1 MRKSPVLDMAERKEV
16 RCGAGSA
23 GEEERNGRESSLG
36 EVGR

>member
-23 GEEERNGRESSLG
+23 GKE
-36 EVGR
+36 